1 MKNIIYVKMKKNIQV
16 SDQKLIKVKD
26 VILPVDQEE
35 IPLALGDIP
44 LYKISEKD
52 QENLVIDYFLIV
64 RILSKYFPELHFK
77 LIGEPY
83 SIIKIKKKRNR
94 KSFLLTSL
102 IWILLFIGTAM
113 TIMNFHYDVSM
124 QEVQQ
129 KLYFLMTGK
138 EEEFPLF
145 IQIPYSL
152 GLGLGMLLFFNH
164 WFKKKFTDEP
174 SPLDV
179 ELHNYQ
185 KDIDD
190 YIINH
195 ENILKDE

>member
-26 VILPVDQEE
+26 VILPVDQEK

>member
-1 MKNIIYVKMKKNIQV
+1 MKNIIYVKIKKNIQV

-26 VILPVDQEE
+26 VILPVDQEK

-138 EEEFPLF
+138 EEEFLLF